1 MRMPYLYLH
10 PRLKLGVVINHDDEI
25 HRQKQVNEDQWNHSR
40 HSNLERLRKHEVTKR
55 DENERDETC
64 EQTAEIC
71 VQLCA

>member
-10 PRLKLGVVINHDDEI
+10 LRLKLAVVINHDDEI
-25 HRQKQVNEDQWNHSR
+25 HCQKQVYENEWNHSC
-40 HSNLERLRKHEVTKR
+40 HSKLERLGKHEVTKR

-71 VQLCA
+71 VQLRA